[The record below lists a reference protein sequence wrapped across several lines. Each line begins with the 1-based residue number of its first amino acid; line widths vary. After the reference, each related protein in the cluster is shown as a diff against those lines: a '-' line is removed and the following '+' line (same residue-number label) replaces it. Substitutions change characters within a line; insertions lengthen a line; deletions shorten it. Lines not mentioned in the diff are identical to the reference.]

1 MKMAL
6 RKPRTARSMGLSD
19 IELAE
24 ALGISLK
31 RLVDALNEAG
41 LCRCPGM
48 ATRQQAKDRI
58 AASAAQGSLRTQQE
72 ERSRAHCAGA
82 ALRPLCYSQS
92 VPLSMEVL
100 PLALLRCSP
109 RTRK

>member
-1 MKMAL
+1 VKMAL

-41 LCRCPGM
+41 LCRCSEK
-48 ATRQQAKDRI
+48 ATRQHAKDKI
-58 AASAAQGSLRTQQE
+58 AASAAQGTGAGSHEGSPVPWLPDHYRIRTTTC
-72 ERSRAHCAGA
+72 RI
-82 ALRPLCYSQS
+82 
-92 VPLSMEVL
+92 
-100 PLALLRCSP
+100 
-109 RTRK
+109 